1 MFVLRKNF
9 LDIYLLVMCMG
20 VFKEFD
26 VIFVVVLFFVIKSF
40 KVYRKLN
47 CLLLLKEI
55 SFCFFFYVGY
65 VFCIKY
71 NFLL

>member
-9 LDIYLLVMCMG
+9 VDIYLLVMCMG

-40 KVYRKLN
+40 KVYRKLK

-55 SFCFFFYVGY
+55 SYVGY